1 MSTNNSTTPTG
12 PVLLYDGTCGLCN
25 RSVRF
30 LMRMDR
36 HGRIKYA
43 ALQSEP
49 AQAYLRSQGLP
60 TDDFDSMVFVPDW
73 SQPERGDYLLRTS
86 GVVAALK
93 VCGGFAKAMG
103 TILGVIPTSWRDAGY
118 KVIARWRYQIWGE
131 WEACP
136 MPKKEWTKRFFG

>member
-1 MSTNNSTTPTG
+1 MSDSPKISG

-30 LMRMDR
+30 LLRMDR

-49 AQAYLRSQGLP
+49 AQAYLSSRGLP
-60 TDDFDSMVFVPDW
+60 TDDFDSLVFVTDW

-93 VCGGFAKAMG
+93 VCSGFAKAMG
-103 TILGVIPTSWRDAGY
+103 VVLGVIPTSWRDAGY
-118 KVIARWRYQIWGE
+118 KLIARWRYQIWGE
-131 WEACP
+131 WKECP
-136 MPKKEWTKRFFG
+136 MPKREWTKRFFG